1 MSVFLHILRC
11 FCCCCDD
18 PDLDNNYREIYTA
31 NSSERFRVSD
41 VSDSSSYQKIQPD
54 TSAVTPLLYYYHYPN
69 YSKAK
74 ESTLEKSS
82 TASYNAKTSNLL
94 QHSSKP
100 QSSSV
105 FPKPSSH
112 AAAPNCGR
120 SSSSSFGAHS
130 LSSSTLE
137 KSSTASCTAKTSNL
151 LQHSSKPQS
160 SPVFPKPSSHA
171 AAPDCGKS
179 NSSSFRAHSVSSSTL
194 EKSSTA
200 SYNAKTSSP
209 LQHYSKPQSSH
220 STPSGSISSSSS
232 SSSSFG
238 AHSLSSSLLRPQEIS
253 YLRSPSPVSSD
264 LTRSSVNQL
273 VSSSKLPTPTPK
285 PSYFLPSPSTTSF
298 PEPPREPTLHPTS
311 SSKTNAQ
318 EYILDSDSLSTLY
331 LAPKDIED
339 LIKNDIVPHVLRK
352 PLSPSTYKSYFAALL
367 YAEDFY
373 YKKWSD
379 YKLRNVSLELQQI
392 TIHKGPN
399 KKTKFNGHEKV
410 TKTFVAFEI
419 DSVPERRPFLLSR
432 DLVHARLCERKL
444 EPFQGLVYRVS
455 KSNYQLRMNNILLV
469 NFGEDFHSRHRKTDK
484 YDISFTFNRVC
495 LKRAHQAIEEAS
507 DSLLQSFLFPKSTS
521 RKVNPYIEVTRSGQQ
536 LLDPAQKNAIRQI
549 LLLQGSPPYLIRG
562 SPCVSSYDWA
572 ENQTRKITRT
582 GEVVVG
588 AVFQI
593 YSTSP
598 NCKIL
603 ICAPRNTTCDEL
615 MISLKKVIPESN
627 MFRAI
632 AAFRERDEVPDD
644 ILPLCDYNRDQECFA
659 CPALDELH
667 KYKIIFST
675 FMSSFRLR
683 TKGSAPGHFS
693 HIFLLDASAAIE
705 PEVLVPLT
713 KFAIDAT
720 NVIVTGQ
727 RGNQPYWV
735 RSQIARRHGLKIS
748 YFERLEE
755 RMPYRGNNP
764 SFISEVYEEDDESED
779 SFI

>member
-1 MSVFLHILRC
+1 MSVFLDILRC

-18 PDLDNNYREIYTA
+18 PDHDNNYREIYTA
-31 NSSERFRVSD
+31 NSSERFRVSN

-54 TSAVTPLLYYYHYPN
+54 TSAVTPLLYYDHYPN

-82 TASYNAKTSNLL
+82 TASYNAKTSNLY

-100 QSSSV
+100 QSSPV
-105 FPKPSSH
+105 FSKPSSH
-112 AAAPNCGR
+112 AAAPNCGK

-137 KSSTASCTAKTSNL
+137 KSSTASYNAKTSSL

-160 SPVFPKPSSHA
+160 SHP
-171 AAPDCGKS
+171 
-179 NSSSFRAHSVSSSTL
+179 
-194 EKSSTA
+194 
-200 SYNAKTSSP
+200 
-209 LQHYSKPQSSH
+209 
-220 STPSGSISSSSS
+220 TPSGSISPSS
-232 SSSSFG
+232 SSSSFR
-238 AHSLSSSLLRPQEIS
+238 AHSLSSSLLRPQETS

-264 LTRSSVNQL
+264 LPRSSVNQL

-285 PSYFLPSPSTTSF
+285 PSYSLPSPSTTSF
-298 PEPPREPTLHPTS
+298 PEPPREQTLHPT
-311 SSKTNAQ
+311 
-318 EYILDSDSLSTLY
+318 LTLY
-331 LAPKDIED
+331 LAPKDVEN
-339 LIKNDIVPHVLRK
+339 LIKNDIEPHVLRK

-367 YAEDFY
+367 YAEDYY

-410 TKTFVAFEI
+410 IKTFVAFEI

-444 EPFQGLVYRVS
+444 EPFQGLVYRIS
-455 KSNYQLRMNNILLV
+455 TSNYQLSMKNILLV
-469 NFGEDFHSRHRKTDK
+469 NFGEDFHFRHRKTDK

-521 RKVNPYIEVTRSGQQ
+521 RKVDPYIKVTRSGQQ

-572 ENQTRKITRT
+572 ENQTRKITKT

-644 ILPLCDYNRDQECFA
+644 ILPLCDYNRDQECFT
-659 CPALDELH
+659 CPSLDKLH

-675 FMSSFRLR
+675 FMSSFRLHP
-683 TKGSAPGHFS
+683 KGLAAGHFS

-735 RSQIARRHGLKIS
+735 RSRIARRHGLKIS
-748 YFERLEE
+748 YFERLEK